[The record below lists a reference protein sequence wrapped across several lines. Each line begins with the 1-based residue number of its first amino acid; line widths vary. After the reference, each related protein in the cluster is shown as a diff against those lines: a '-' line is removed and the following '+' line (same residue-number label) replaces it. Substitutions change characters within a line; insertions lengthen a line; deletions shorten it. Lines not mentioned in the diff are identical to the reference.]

1 MRDAVLYSEAE
12 IRSESFLPSQSAR
25 RPTHA
30 VRFPYSCDMNIQQH
44 SARASVPRGITA
56 VGIFLLF
63 GAVMASLAGTTLVW
77 QGSALDRIWSLNP
90 HAHKELA
97 PFGRIAGI
105 AFLLLAATLTVACV
119 GWLKRRPWGWRLA
132 VAIIATQVLGNLVNI
147 FMGDLLRGGI
157 GFLIA
162 GALLFYLL
170 RPRLR
175 SAFASGESSIGN

>member
-1 MRDAVLYSEAE
+1 
-12 IRSESFLPSQSAR
+12 
-25 RPTHA
+25 
-30 VRFPYSCDMNIQQH
+30 MNVQQH

-63 GAVMASLAGTTLVW
+63 GAVMASVAGTTLVW

-90 HAHKELA
+90 HARKELA
-97 PFGRIAGI
+97 PFGRVAGI

-147 FMGDLLRGGI
+147 FMGDLLRGVI

>member
-1 MRDAVLYSEAE
+1 MNVQQL
-12 IRSESFLPSQSAR
+12 SAR
-25 RPTHA
+25 T
-30 VRFPYSCDMNIQQH
+30 
-44 SARASVPRGITA
+44 SVPRGITA
-56 VGIFLLF
+56 AGIFLLF
-63 GAVMASLAGTTLVW
+63 GAVMAFLAGTTLVW

-97 PFGRIAGI
+97 PFGRVAGI

-119 GWLKRRPWGWRLA
+119 GWLKRRLWGWRLA
-132 VAIIATQVLGNLVNI
+132 VAIIATQVLGNLLNI

-157 GFLIA
+157 GILIA

-175 SAFASGESSIGN
+175 FAFASGESSIGN

>member
-1 MRDAVLYSEAE
+1 LRHECSAAFGPS
-12 IRSESFLPSQSAR
+12 IRSSWNYSRRHISAIWSR
-25 RPTHA
+25 NGI
-30 VRFPYSCDMNIQQH
+30 SCGNNL
-44 SARASVPRGITA
+44 G
-56 VGIFLLF
+56 
-63 GAVMASLAGTTLVW
+63 W
-77 QGSALDRIWSLNP
+77 QGSALDRIWRPNP

-97 PFGRIAGI
+97 PFGRVAGI

-132 VAIIATQVLGNLVNI
+132 VAIIAMQVLGNLVNI

-170 RPRLR
+170 GSRLR

>member
-1 MRDAVLYSEAE
+1 
-12 IRSESFLPSQSAR
+12 
-25 RPTHA
+25 
-30 VRFPYSCDMNIQQH
+30 MNVQQH

-77 QGSALDRIWSLNP
+77 RGSALDRIWSLNP

-97 PFGRIAGI
+97 PFGRVAGI
-105 AFLLLAATLTVACV
+105 AFLLIAATLTVACV
-119 GWLKRRPWGWRLA
+119 GWLKGRQWGWKLV
-132 VAIIATQVLGNLVNI
+132 VAIIATQVLVNLVNI

-170 RPRLR
+170 RPRLH
-175 SAFASGESSIGN
+175 SAFASGDE